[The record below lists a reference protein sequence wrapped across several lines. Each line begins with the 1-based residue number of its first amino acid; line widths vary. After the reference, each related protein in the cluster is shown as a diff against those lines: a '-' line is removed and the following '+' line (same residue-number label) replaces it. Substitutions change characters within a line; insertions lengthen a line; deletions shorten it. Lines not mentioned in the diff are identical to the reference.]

1 MSTSKVYQIVTDRI
15 VEALDNGVVPWS
27 KPWKGG
33 HALPYNMFSMDPDK
47 GRFYQGVNVPLLW
60 MSGFSDPR
68 WMTFSQAKKKDLK
81 IKKGEKSSV
90 VVFWKF
96 VEKKDDNGDVVDTIP
111 LLRYFRVYNAQQM
124 EEVPPV
130 EDFPDVDPVE
140 NFENCKGMMDAYG
153 IPIHHGGSVA
163 SYNVGLDKISVPE
176 AGQFK
181 DVESYWATLLHE
193 AIHST
198 GHESRLDRDLDMSN
212 KTSYAFEEMV
222 AEMGSAFLC
231 AQMGIERDDLTS
243 NHASYIAGWK
253 KVLSEDPKAFMRAGK
268 LARQA
273 SDYVLE
279 YSGASDYTTD
289 EEDEEAA

>member
-1 MSTSKVYQIVTDRI
+1 M
-15 VEALDNGVVPWS
+15 
-27 KPWKGG
+27 
-33 HALPYNMFSMDPDK
+33 
-47 GRFYQGVNVPLLW
+47 
-60 MSGFSDPR
+60 
-68 WMTFSQAKKKDLK
+68 
-81 IKKGEKSSV
+81 
-90 VVFWKF
+90 
-96 VEKKDDNGDVVDTIP
+96 
-111 LLRYFRVYNAQQM
+111 
-124 EEVPPV
+124 
-130 EDFPDVDPVE
+130 
-140 NFENCKGMMDAYG
+140 
-153 IPIHHGGSVA
+153 A
-163 SYNVGLDKISVPE
+163 SYNIGLDKITMPE

-198 GHESRLDRDLDMSN
+198 GHESRLERDLDTKK

-253 KVLSEDPKAFMRAGK
+253 KILSEDPKAFMRAGK

-279 YSGASDYTTD
+279 YSGANQYAAS
-289 EEDEEAA
+289 EEAA